1 MSLRAP
7 SWTPPQVATLVA
19 LVALA
24 IYACWPAWS
33 DIGLQASKRS
43 DAGYIY
49 LVPFVGGY
57 LFWLRR
63 SRLPFVRCRPSLLGP
78 VVAAV
83 AVGVTWHGIERD
95 VHAARH
101 LGAVVAVIAATV
113 TMTGLSGIRQFGVV
127 GLSLLFLVPVPGAL
141 RQALAQPLQL
151 FAASFTGEVLGLLG
165 LDIVRE
171 GAVLVIRGTPIAVGE
186 ACDGMRMV
194 FALALV
200 VFAFVFSVPLR
211 FETRVLLLVMSPFIA
226 LLCNVLRLIPT
237 AIAYGFVD
245 ADRAQQ
251 IHDWAGWAMLP
262 AALVMLVGVV
272 KLLQWLELPVYRWRL
287 AGA

>member
-1 MSLRAP
+1 MSLRTP
-7 SWTPPQVATLVA
+7 SWTSPQVATLLA
-19 LVALA
+19 LAALA
-24 IYACWPAWS
+24 IYACWPAWG

-49 LVPFVGGY
+49 LVPLVAGY

-63 SRLPFVRCRPSLLGP
+63 SRLAFVRCRPSPLGP
-78 VVAAV
+78 LVAAV
-83 AVGVTWHGIERD
+83 AVGLTWYGLEVD
-95 VHAARH
+95 MHAARH
-101 LGAVVAVIAATV
+101 LGAVVALVAAAV
-113 TMTGLSGIRQFGVV
+113 TMTGASSLRQFGVV
-127 GLSLLFLVPVPGAL
+127 AISLLFLIPVPGGV

-171 GAVLVIRGTPIAVGE
+171 GAVLVIRGNPIAVGE

-211 FETRVLLLVMSPFIA
+211 AETRILLVGLSPFIA
-226 LLCNVLRLIPT
+226 LLCNVFRLIPT
-237 AIAYGFVD
+237 AVAYGFVD
-245 ADRAQQ
+245 AERAQQ

-262 AALVMLVGVV
+262 AALLMLVGVV